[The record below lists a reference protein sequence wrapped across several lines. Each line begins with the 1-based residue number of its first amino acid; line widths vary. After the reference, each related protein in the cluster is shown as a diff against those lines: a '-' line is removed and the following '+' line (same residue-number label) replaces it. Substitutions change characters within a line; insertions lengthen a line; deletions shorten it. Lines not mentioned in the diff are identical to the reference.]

1 MSTLSTM
8 VTSQATNK
16 GSALQSEISMYQTRN
31 TSLAT
36 QVTSMQA
43 RVATYQTQ
51 LQTEFSNMDQTVNT
65 ERSLYQEVGGSGTFM

>member
-1 MSTLSTM
+1 
-8 VTSQATNK
+8 
-16 GSALQSEISMYQTRN
+16 MYQTRN